1 MMPYLPYNMATPDV
15 YYNQNCAYPPP
26 DQSYQWGP
34 NFGKLVLKL
43 DVNIFLIIFRLNL
56 FFWYFIISFSYRYYI
71 LDLNV
76 FLSHACPLYVYCII
90 YKIVFYSPMRFSFEK
105 ENHE

>member
-56 FFWYFIISFSYRYYI
+56 FGIIISFLSI
-71 LDLNV
+71 L
-76 FLSHACPLYVYCII
+76 FWI
-90 YKIVFYSPMRFSFEK
+90 
-105 ENHE
+105 